1 MRRHMAYTYRIM
13 HLDHTPHNLQYKY
26 GQSFTPTQITY
37 HQTATNRS
45 AMQERDDLNSRTDEV
60 YAGFHLVVDDQEAVE
75 CIPLNIQTWLIDDEN
90 SDINMQS
97 IGVEI
102 TYSTNHDIRL
112 RNQAIKNGAILIAN
126 LMKLYQINISNVF
139 SHQGCGR
146 NHCPHDIIDRYDET
160 NFKNLIQAEYD
171 RLTTL
176 NQATS
181 VSLMQL
187 NDFNVGE
194 EVILYDTIPGFIS
207 SKALA
212 STAKVEAGTYVI
224 DEIANDSRHPIKLLK
239 VGGQKGLWVNTSKL
253 YKPAC
258 GFFPSDS
265 VYVTQVTNTY
275 ETAMS
280 TEPVSTITPG
290 YYKVSRIANGSKHPV
305 YLLQDGLPS
314 GVWVDTDA
322 LIIQAEP
329 PLYSEGE
336 QVSLTQNTPGYRT
349 SSSIK
354 QGKILKAGTYYV
366 YQYKEGQLHPL
377 NLTTTLGKKGSWVN
391 ATDVTK

>member
-1 MRRHMAYTYRIM
+1 
-13 HLDHTPHNLQYKY
+13 
-26 GQSFTPTQITY
+26 
-37 HQTATNRS
+37 
-45 AMQERDDLNSRTDEV
+45 
-60 YAGFHLVVDDQEAVE
+60 
-75 CIPLNIQTWLIDDEN
+75 
-90 SDINMQS
+90 
-97 IGVEI
+97 
-102 TYSTNHDIRL
+102 
-112 RNQAIKNGAILIAN
+112 
-126 LMKLYQINISNVF
+126 
-139 SHQGCGR
+139 
-146 NHCPHDIIDRYDET
+146 
-160 NFKNLIQAEYD
+160 
-171 RLTTL
+171 
-176 NQATS
+176 
-181 VSLMQL
+181 
-187 NDFNVGE
+187 
-194 EVILYDTIPGFIS
+194 
-207 SKALA
+207 
-212 STAKVEAGTYVI
+212 
-224 DEIANDSRHPIKLLK
+224 
-239 VGGQKGLWVNTSKL
+239 
-253 YKPAC
+253 
-258 GFFPSDS
+258 
-265 VYVTQVTNTY
+265 
-275 ETAMS
+275 MS